1 MKNSTPL
8 YTDMHMECAADAV
21 TMLQRMHAR
30 AVDRENR
37 GDAPRIG
44 SDEVLAVLRA
54 VEAEVS
60 TLQSRL
66 KRVEEESKGWQRA
79 AVSLERRL
87 LVGHALGQRES
98 LNEPPL
104 LRGPLALS
112 EFARGRY

>member
-1 MKNSTPL
+1 M
-8 YTDMHMECAADAV
+8 TDETTTDAA
-21 TMLQRMHAR
+21 TMLRRLHAR
-30 AVDRENR
+30 AVERENH
-37 GDAPRIG
+37 GDVPRIG

-87 LVGHALGQRES
+87 LVDHALGQRES
-98 LNEPPL
+98 LNELPV

-112 EFARGRY
+112 EWHRGGS